1 MRNSQ
6 TITVVSLFLFL
17 LSSSLYSQSVCEKLN
32 VVNVSPDTSQS
43 GEYVVSISYKAGS
56 NELLSYPRV
65 INVIDCKGDT
75 IATGGMFYF
84 GQLGATTQAYPIK
97 LTTKDSMGCYPLTA
111 TFVANNTSGGSDT
124 CKLVFGTTGVEDDSN
139 DKTKPPHT
147 LSIALYPNPATD
159 ELVIATPDYR
169 TTQQFPIVDACGR
182 ICFEGTI
189 TSAQTRIDTRFLA
202 PGVYAI
208 VLNNTSTKM
217 FVVGMR

>member
-1 MRNSQ
+1 MRN
-6 TITVVSLFLFL
+6 TRTMTLVSLFIFL
-17 LSSSLYSQSVCEKLN
+17 LASTLHSQSVCEKLH

-43 GEYVVSISYKAGS
+43 GEYVVSIAYKAGS
-56 NELLSYPRV
+56 NELLSNPRV

-75 IATGGMFYF
+75 IATGEMFYF

-139 DKTKPPHT
+139 DKTNPPHT

-169 TTQQFPIVDACGR
+169 TAQQFQIVDACGR

-189 TSAQTRIDTRFLA
+189 TSARTRIDTRFPA
-202 PGVYAI
+202 PGVYGLVINNVPAI
-208 VLNNTSTKM
+208 T
-217 FVVGMR
+217 FVVP

>member
-1 MRNSQ
+1 MRNTR

-17 LSSSLYSQSVCEKLN
+17 LASTLHSQSVCEKLH

-43 GEYVVSISYKAGS
+43 GGYVVSIAYKAGS
-56 NELLSYPRV
+56 NELLGYPRV

-75 IATGGMFYF
+75 IATGEMFYF

-147 LSIALYPNPATD
+147 LSIALYPSPATD

-169 TTQQFPIVDACGR
+169 TEHQFRIVDACGR

-189 TSAQTRIDTRFLA
+189 TSARTRIDTRFLA
-202 PGVYAI
+202 PGVYAV
-208 VLNNTSTKM
+208 VLDNTTTKVFM
-217 FVVGMR
+217 VGVR

>member
-1 MRNSQ
+1 MF
-6 TITVVSLFLFL
+6 VFL
-17 LSSSLYSQSVCEKLN
+17 LSSTLHSQSVCEKLN
-32 VVNVSPDTSQS
+32 VMNVSPDTSQS

-75 IATGGMFYF
+75 IATGEMFYF

-159 ELVIATPDYR
+159 ELVIVTSDYR
-169 TTQQFPIVDACGR
+169 TAQQFQMVDACGR

-189 TSAQTRIDTRFLA
+189 TSARTRIDTRFLA

-208 VLNNTSTKM
+208 VLNNTSTRM

>member
-1 MRNSQ
+1 MRNTR

-17 LSSSLYSQSVCEKLN
+17 LASTLYSQSVCEKLI

-43 GEYVVSISYKAGS
+43 GGYVVSIAYKAGS
-56 NELLSYPRV
+56 NELLGYPRV
-65 INVIDCKGDT
+65 INVIDCQGDT
-75 IATGGMFYF
+75 IATGEMFYF

-159 ELVIATPDYR
+159 ELVIVSSDYR
-169 TTQQFPIVDACGR
+169 TAQQFRIVDARGR
-182 ICFEGTI
+182 THYDGTI
-189 TSAQTRIDTRFLA
+189 TSAHTRIDTRFLA
-202 PGVYAI
+202 PGVYGLVINNVTAI
-208 VLNNTSTKM
+208 TFLVP
-217 FVVGMR
+217 